1 MFIIKYLCIF
11 IGFALAAPNGIAQTA
26 LTGSGQTY
34 PNKPVRMILPFPPG
48 GPTDLVGR
56 LLAQKL
62 SEQMGQPVPTD
73 NRPGAS
79 GNIGLEAAAKSPA
92 DGYTIVLSSPVISL
106 SPHLYTRLNYD
117 PYKDLAPISLVG
129 AVLNVLIVH
138 PSVPAKNLKELIAI
152 ARANPGKLNYG
163 SGGIGTTTHLAPEL
177 LKSLEKLNIVHVPY
191 KGSGLALIGM
201 VSGQVDLL
209 IMAAPSALGQIK
221 GGRVRALAVLAEKR
235 LSYLPEVPTTSE
247 QGLKNAEVLVWY
259 GMLAPTGT
267 PAALI
272 TRLNSEII
280 KAVNAPDTKARFESA
295 GVEPMTSTPEQLG
308 QFIKSEAARFGKVIK
323 EAGIRGE

>member
-1 MFIIKYLCIF
+1 MMRQLIRLSGAMLLVAVGLNTVC
-11 IGFALAAPNGIAQTA
+11 AQN
-26 LTGSGQTY
+26 Y
-34 PNKPVRMILPFPPG
+34 PTKPVRMILPFPPG

-56 LLAQKL
+56 LLAQKMG
-62 SEQMGQPVPTD
+62 EQMGQQVASD

-79 GNIGLEAAAKSPA
+79 GNIGLELAAKAPQ

-106 SPHLYTRLNYD
+106 SPHLYTKLNYD

-129 AVLNVLIVH
+129 AVLNVLLVH
-138 PSVPAKNLKELIAI
+138 PSVPAKNLQDLIRV
-152 ARANPGKLNYG
+152 ARASPGKLNYG

-177 LKSLEKLNIVHVPY
+177 LKNLEKLNIVHVPY

-201 VSGQVDLL
+201 VSGQVDML
-209 IMAAPSALGQIK
+209 IMGAPSAIGQIR
-221 GGRVRALAVLAEKR
+221 GGKVRALAVLAEKR
-235 LSYLPEVPTTSE
+235 LALLPEVPTTAE

-259 GMLAPTGT
+259 GILTPTGT

-272 TRLNSEII
+272 NRLNSEIV
-280 KAVNAPDTKARFESA
+280 KAVNAPDTRERFTTA
-295 GVEPMTSTPEQLG
+295 GVEPMTSTPEQFG
-308 QFIKSEAARFGKVIK
+308 QFIKSEATRFGKVIK

>member
-1 MFIIKYLCIF
+1 MIRKRVIQL
-11 IGFALAAPNGIAQTA
+11 GSHLGTALAVACGAGAVLAQN
-26 LTGSGQTY
+26 Y
-34 PNKPVRMILPFPPG
+34 PVKPVRMILPFPPG

-62 SEQMGQPVPTD
+62 GEQMGQQVPTD

-79 GNIGLEAAAKSPA
+79 GNIGLELAAKAPQ

-106 SPHLYTRLNYD
+106 SPHLYARLNYD

-129 AVLNVLIVH
+129 AVLNVLLVH
-138 PSVPAKNLKELIAI
+138 PSVPAKNLQELVRI
-152 ARANPGKLNYG
+152 ARAAPGKLNYG

-177 LKSLEKLNIVHVPY
+177 LKNLEKLDIVHVPY

-201 VSGQVDLL
+201 VSGQVDML

-221 GGRVRALAVLAEKR
+221 GGKVRALAVLAEKR
-235 LSYLPEVPTTSE
+235 LSYMPDVPTTAE

-259 GMLAPTGT
+259 GMLTPTGT
-267 PAALI
+267 PAAMI
-272 TRLNSEII
+272 SRLNSEII
-280 KAVNAPDTKARFESA
+280 KAVNAPDTQQRFTAA
-295 GVEPMTSTPEQLG
+295 GVEPMTSTPEQFG
-308 QFIKSEAARFGKVIK
+308 QFIRSEAARFGKVIK
-323 EAGIRGE
+323 EAGIKGE

>member
-1 MFIIKYLCIF
+1 MMRQLIRLSGAMLLVAVGLNTVC
-11 IGFALAAPNGIAQTA
+11 AQNDPT
-26 LTGSGQTY
+26 
-34 PNKPVRMILPFPPG
+34 KPVRMILPFPPG

-56 LLAQKL
+56 LLAQKMG
-62 SEQMGQPVPTD
+62 EQMGQQVASD

-79 GNIGLEAAAKSPA
+79 GNIGLELAAKAPQ

-106 SPHLYTRLNYD
+106 SPHLYTKLNYD

-129 AVLNVLIVH
+129 AVLNVLLVH
-138 PSVPAKNLKELIAI
+138 PSVPAKNLQDLIRV
-152 ARANPGKLNYG
+152 ARASPGKLNHG

-177 LKSLEKLNIVHVPY
+177 LKNLEKLNIVHVPY

-201 VSGQVDLL
+201 VSGQVDML
-209 IMAAPSALGQIK
+209 IMGAPSAIGQIR
-221 GGRVRALAVLAEKR
+221 GGKVRALAVLAEKR
-235 LSYLPEVPTTSE
+235 LALLPEVPTTAE

-259 GMLAPTGT
+259 GILTPTGT

-272 TRLNSEII
+272 NRLNSEIV
-280 KAVNAPDTKARFESA
+280 KAVNAPDTRERFTTA
-295 GVEPMTSTPEQLG
+295 GVEPMTSTPEQFG
-308 QFIKSEAARFGKVIK
+308 QFIKSEATRFGKVIK

>member
-1 MFIIKYLCIF
+1 MNKINKLLVST
-11 IGFALAAPNGIAQTA
+11 GFALLALFSLTAGSSFAQSWPA
-26 LTGSGQTY
+26 
-34 PNKPVRMILPFPPG
+34 KPLRLILPFPPG

-62 SEQMGQPVPTD
+62 TEQLGQTVTAD

-79 GNIGLEAAAKSPA
+79 GNIGLEAAAKAPA

-117 PYKDLAPISLVG
+117 PYKDLAPISMVG

-177 LKSLEKLNIVHVPY
+177 LKNLEKLNITHVPY

-201 VSGQVDLL
+201 VSGQVDML
-209 IMAAPSALGQIK
+209 IMGAPSALGQIR
-221 GGRVRALAVLAEKR
+221 GGRVRPIAVLAEKR
-235 LSYLPEVPTTSE
+235 LALLPDVPTTSE

-259 GMLAPTGT
+259 GMLAPSAT
-267 PAALI
+267 PPALI
-272 TRLNSEII
+272 SRLNTEIV
-280 KAVNAPDTKARFESA
+280 KAVGAPDTRERFTTA
-295 GVEPMTSTPEQLG
+295 GVEPMTGTADQFG
-308 QFIKSEAARFGKVIK
+308 QFIKSEALRFGKVIK
-323 EAGIRGE
+323 EAGIKGE

>member
-1 MFIIKYLCIF
+1 MMRQLIRLSGAMLLVAVGLNTVC
-11 IGFALAAPNGIAQTA
+11 AQN
-26 LTGSGQTY
+26 Y
-34 PNKPVRMILPFPPG
+34 PTKPVRMILPFPPG

-56 LLAQKL
+56 LLAQKMG
-62 SEQMGQPVPTD
+62 EQMGQQVASD

-79 GNIGLEAAAKSPA
+79 GNIGLELAAKAPQ

-106 SPHLYTRLNYD
+106 SPHLYTKLNYD

-129 AVLNVLIVH
+129 AVLNVLLVH
-138 PSVPAKNLKELIAI
+138 PSVPAKNLQDLIRV
-152 ARANPGKLNYG
+152 ARASPGKLNHG

-177 LKSLEKLNIVHVPY
+177 LKNLEKLNIVHVPY

-201 VSGQVDLL
+201 VSGQVDML
-209 IMAAPSALGQIK
+209 IMGAPSAIGQIR
-221 GGRVRALAVLAEKR
+221 GGKVRALAVLAEKR
-235 LSYLPEVPTTSE
+235 LALLPEVPTTAE

-259 GMLAPTGT
+259 GILTPTGT

-272 TRLNSEII
+272 NRLNSEIV
-280 KAVNAPDTKARFESA
+280 KAVNAPDTRERFTTA
-295 GVEPMTSTPEQLG
+295 GVEPMTSTPEQFG
-308 QFIKSEAARFGKVIK
+308 QFIKSEATRFGKVIK

>member
-1 MFIIKYLCIF
+1 MMRQLIRLFGAMLLVAVGLNTVC
-11 IGFALAAPNGIAQTA
+11 AQN
-26 LTGSGQTY
+26 Y
-34 PNKPVRMILPFPPG
+34 PTKPVRMILPFPPG

-56 LLAQKL
+56 LLAQKMG
-62 SEQMGQPVPTD
+62 EQMGQQVASD

-79 GNIGLEAAAKSPA
+79 GNIGLELAAKAPQ

-106 SPHLYTRLNYD
+106 SPHLYTKLNYD

-129 AVLNVLIVH
+129 AVLNVLLVH
-138 PSVPAKNLKELIAI
+138 PSVPAKNLQDLIRV
-152 ARANPGKLNYG
+152 ARASPGKLNYG

-177 LKSLEKLNIVHVPY
+177 LKNLEKLNIVHVPY

-201 VSGQVDLL
+201 VSGQVDML
-209 IMAAPSALGQIK
+209 IMGAPSAIGQIR
-221 GGRVRALAVLAEKR
+221 GGKVRALAVLAEKR
-235 LSYLPEVPTTSE
+235 LALLPEVPTTAE

-259 GMLAPTGT
+259 GILTPTGT

-272 TRLNSEII
+272 NRLNSEIV
-280 KAVNAPDTKARFESA
+280 KAVNAPDTRERFTTA
-295 GVEPMTSTPEQLG
+295 GVEPMTSTPEQFG
-308 QFIKSEAARFGKVIK
+308 QFIKSEATRFGKVIK

>member
-1 MFIIKYLCIF
+1 MMRGVLCVTGAMLWAAW
-11 IGFALAAPNGIAQTA
+11 GFQTA
-26 LTGSGQTY
+26 YAQNY
-34 PNKPVRMILPFPPG
+34 PVKPIRMILPFPPG

-62 SEQMGQPVPTD
+62 GEQMGQTVPTD

-79 GNIGLEAAAKSPA
+79 GNIGLELAAKAPQ

-129 AVLNVLIVH
+129 AVLNVLLVH
-138 PSVPAKNLKELIAI
+138 PSVPAKNLQDLIRI
-152 ARANPGKLNYG
+152 ARASPGKLNYG

-177 LKSLEKLNIVHVPY
+177 LKNLEKLNIVHVPY

-201 VSGQVDLL
+201 VSGQVDML
-209 IMAAPSALGQIK
+209 IMGAPSAIGQIR
-221 GGRVRALAVLAEKR
+221 GGKVRPIEVLAEKR
-235 LSYLPEVPTTSE
+235 IALLPEVPTTGE

-259 GMLAPTGT
+259 GMLTPTGT

-272 TRLNSEII
+272 ARLNSEII
-280 KAVNAPDTKARFESA
+280 KAVNAPDTQQRFSTA
-295 GVEPMTSTPEQLG
+295 GVEPMTSTPEQFG
-308 QFIKSEAARFGKVIK
+308 QFIKSEATRFGKVIK